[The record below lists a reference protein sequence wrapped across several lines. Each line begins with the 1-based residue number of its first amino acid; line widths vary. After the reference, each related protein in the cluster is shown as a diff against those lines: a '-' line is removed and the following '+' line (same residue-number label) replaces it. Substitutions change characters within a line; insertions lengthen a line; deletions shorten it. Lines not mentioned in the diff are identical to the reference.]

1 MIRVLSRADVRQAVT
16 MAEAIEA
23 VQAAYVQLSQ
33 GEARAPVR
41 LPVDVPEHEGVILYM
56 PAYLPRSGG
65 LGAKIVT
72 VFPHNPQAGLPTI
85 HALVVVNDARTGA
98 PTAVMEAGY
107 LTALRT
113 GAAAGVATRLLARP
127 EARTA
132 AIIGAGV
139 QGRTQL
145 EAIAAVRD
153 IEHAWVYD
161 TDRSA
166 AERFA
171 AEMAARGG
179 RIPGDIRVAHTAAE
193 AVCDADIIST
203 ATTSRRPVFADA
215 DLRPGAHINGI
226 GSFTPEM
233 QEIPPETVG
242 RARIVVDNVAACL
255 AEAGD
260 LIIPLQQGLIRR
272 DDIATEI
279 GHVAA
284 GMRPGR
290 SSPDEVTFFKSVG
303 NAVQDVAVAQLV
315 LARAAALGLG
325 VEVDL

>member
-1 MIRVLSRADVRQAVT
+1 MVRILTRADVRQAVT

-23 VQAAYVQLSQ
+23 VQAAYVQLSA
-33 GEARAPVR
+33 GEARVPVR
-41 LPVDVPEHEGVILYM
+41 LPVEVPEEDGVILYM

-127 EARTA
+127 DARTA

-153 IEHAWVYD
+153 LERAWVYD
-161 TDRSA
+161 ANRTA

-171 AEMAARGG
+171 AEMASRGG
-179 RIPGDIRVAHTAAE
+179 RVPRDVRVADTPQAA
-193 AVCDADIIST
+193 VRDADVIST
-203 ATTSRRPVFADA
+203 ATTSRQPVFADA
-215 DLRPGAHINGI
+215 DLKPGVHINGI
-226 GSFTPEM
+226 GSFTPDM
-233 QEIPPETVG
+233 QEIPPETVS

-260 LIIPLQQGLIRR
+260 LIIPLRQGLINR
-272 DDIATEI
+272 DDMATEI
-279 GHVAA
+279 GQVAA
-284 GMRPGR
+284 GARPGR
-290 SSPDEVTFFKSVG
+290 SQPDEITFFKSVG
-303 NAVQDVAVAQLV
+303 NAAQDVAVAQLV
-315 LARAAALGLG
+315 LARAPVLGLG
-325 VEVDL
+325 VEVEL

>member
-1 MIRVLSRADVRQAVT
+1 MVRILARADVREAVT
-16 MAEAIEA
+16 MVEAIEA
-23 VQAAYVQLSQ
+23 VQAAYVQLSA
-33 GEARAPVR
+33 GEARVPVR
-41 LPVDVPEHEGVILYM
+41 LPVEVPEHEGVILYM
-56 PAYLPRSGG
+56 PAYLPRSRG

-85 HALVVVNDARTGA
+85 HALIVVNDAATGA

-127 EARTA
+127 DARTA

-153 IEHAWVYD
+153 IECVWVYD
-161 TDRSA
+161 ANRTA

-171 AEMAARGG
+171 VEMAARGG
-179 RIPGDIRVAHTAAE
+179 RIPRKVRVADTAQA
-193 AVCDADIIST
+193 AVRDADVIST
-203 ATTSRRPVFADA
+203 ATTSRQPVFADT
-215 DLRPGAHINGI
+215 DLKPGVHLNGI

-233 QEIPPETVG
+233 QEVPADTVR

-260 LIIPLQQGLIRR
+260 LIIPLRQGLISR
-272 DDIATEI
+272 DDMSTEI
-279 GHVAA
+279 GQVAA
-284 GMRPGR
+284 GTRPGR
-290 SSPDEVTFFKSVG
+290 ERPDEVTFFKSVG

-325 VEVDL
+325 VEVEL

>member
-33 GEARAPVR
+33 GEAKVPVR
-41 LPVDVPEHEGVILYM
+41 LPVEVPEHEGVILYM

-72 VFPHNPQAGLPTI
+72 VFPHNPRAGLPTI

-98 PTAVMEAGY
+98 PLAVMEAGY

-127 EARTA
+127 DARTA

-153 IEHAWVYD
+153 LECAWVFD
-161 TDRSA
+161 TDRAA

-179 RIPGDIRVAHTAAE
+179 RIPRDVRVAHIAAG
-193 AVCDADIIST
+193 AVRDADVIST
-203 ATTSRRPVFADA
+203 ATTSRQPVFADA
-215 DLRPGAHINGI
+215 DLKPGVHINGI

-233 QEIPPETVG
+233 QEVPPETVR

-260 LIIPLQQGLIRR
+260 LIIPLRQGLIDRER
-272 DDIATEI
+272 MSTEI
-279 GHVAA
+279 GQVAA
-284 GMRPGR
+284 GTRPGR
-290 SSPDEVTFFKSVG
+290 SSSDEVTFFKSVG

-315 LARAAALGLG
+315 LARASTMGLG
-325 VEVDL
+325 VEVEL

>member
-1 MIRVLSRADVRQAVT
+1 MVRVLTRADVRQAVT

-23 VQAAYVQLSQ
+23 VQAAYVQLSL
-33 GEARAPVR
+33 GEARVPVR
-41 LPVDVPEHEGVILYM
+41 LPVEVPEHEGVILYM
-56 PAYLPRSGG
+56 PAYLPRSEG

-72 VFPHNPQAGLPTI
+72 VFPHNPRAGLPTI

-98 PTAVMEAGY
+98 PLAVMEAGY

-127 EARTA
+127 DARTA

-145 EAIAAVRD
+145 EAIAAVRNL
-153 IEHAWVYD
+153 ECAWVFD
-161 TDRSA
+161 TDRAA

-171 AEMAARGG
+171 VEMAARGG
-179 RIPGDIRVAHTAAE
+179 RIPRDVRVAHTAAG
-193 AVCDADIIST
+193 AVRDADVIST
-203 ATTSRRPVFADA
+203 ATTSRQPVFADA
-215 DLRPGAHINGI
+215 DLKPGAHVNGI

-233 QEIPPETVG
+233 QEIPPETVR

-260 LIIPLQQGLIRR
+260 LIIPLRQGLIGREQMS
-272 DDIATEI
+272 TEI

-284 GMRPGR
+284 GTHPGR

-315 LARAAALGLG
+315 LARASTMGLG
-325 VEVDL
+325 VEVEL